1 MPKKEY
7 TLILNSSRESVN
19 MLESF
24 LDEVIT
30 EEFEPLYGNIYM
42 AVSETLSNAIIHG
55 NKEDAAKRVVL
66 SCIASAQQL
75 RFTIQDEGKGFD
87 HEHYNDPTVP
97 DNTLKSSGRGIFIT
111 RCFCDEV
118 AYEKN
123 GATAIL
129 TFTRK

>member
-1 MPKKEY
+1 MPEKEY

-75 RFTIQDEGKGFD
+75 RFTIQDEG
-87 HEHYNDPTVP
+87 
-97 DNTLKSSGRGIFIT
+97 
-111 RCFCDEV
+111 
-118 AYEKN
+118 
-123 GATAIL
+123 
-129 TFTRK
+129 